1 MATEFY
7 KMNQGGEIP
16 IETVPDEHDE
26 TRDYEPSFWWD
37 NRRHFH
43 FFYITKFPSLNIST
57 SSPSSFIPVTLIFS
71 VPNMKSQW
79 FMD

>member
-1 MATEFY
+1 MEEKVMATEFY

-43 FFYITKFPSLNIST
+43 FFISR
-57 SSPSSFIPVTLIFS
+57 SFRP
-71 VPNMKSQW
+71 
-79 FMD
+79 